1 MRIAAESLQQLLTL
15 IDNQISPALE
25 GLVCSYCSPD
35 VFIETIG
42 TGIPS
47 GSPISIDITSV
58 MLETWCT
65 HELQW
70 AVYERNTPLVWVQ
83 VVQHLRGYLANLWA
97 SEALQGEKASE
108 AFVVTCDQSTMTHE
122 DILHGRVI
130 CVVGVALVTPGE
142 CTFYRIHIQ
151 QKSW

>member
-1 MRIAAESLQQLLTL
+1 M
-15 IDNQISPALE
+15 
-25 GLVCSYCSPD
+25 CSYCSPH

-47 GSPISIDITSV
+47 SSPIGIDVTSV
-58 MLETWCT
+58 MLEIWCA

-70 AVYERNTPLVWVQ
+70 VVYEHNTPVVWAQ
-83 VVQHLRGYLANLWA
+83 VAQHLRSYLANLWV

-122 DILHGRVI
+122 DIIHGRVI
-130 CVVGVALVTPGE
+130 CVVGIALVTPGE
-142 CTFYRIHIQ
+142 FTFYRIRIQ